1 MLHSCLQART
11 ACGRWLNVVRNCCR
25 MTLSW
30 ALPGEKAL
38 VSEVVRWVGVLPTAT
53 YAYLR
58 PQDGLWRYAADDL
71 SPSELAWLQSCG
83 NPSVAVLQVLSG
95 LLARCGVQFT
105 IRCSLSLCRC
115 SLRCSTSPH
124 LCPTTLPGLQVWHE
138 CVPESHHRSRAGS
151 P

>member
-1 MLHSCLQART
+1 
-11 ACGRWLNVVRNCCR
+11 

-95 LLARCGVQFT
+95 LLARCGVQHIATYAPSVSF
-105 IRCSLSLCRC
+105 LPL
-115 SLRCSTSPH
+115 LPLLQLPPH
-124 LCPTTLPGLQVWHE
+124 PC
-138 CVPESHHRSRAGS
+138 
-151 P
+151 